1 MSPASSDDYTSSR
14 ISLNPISPCFFG
26 LVLHGYDHGIDCGFR
41 SGRDLGRPATI
52 QADVTVNGSL
62 SADHLQ
68 ALIEVARARQAE
80 PIDLGEREVSY
91 VTPRRLGDQ

>member
-1 MSPASSDDYTSSR
+1 MCRRRACADER
-14 ISLNPISPCFFG
+14 IQLEAANAI
-26 LVLHGYDHGIDCGFR
+26 LD
-41 SGRDLGRPATI
+41 RDLGRPATI
-52 QADVTVNGSL
+52 QADVTVIGSL

-68 ALIEVARARQAE
+68 EVARTRQAE